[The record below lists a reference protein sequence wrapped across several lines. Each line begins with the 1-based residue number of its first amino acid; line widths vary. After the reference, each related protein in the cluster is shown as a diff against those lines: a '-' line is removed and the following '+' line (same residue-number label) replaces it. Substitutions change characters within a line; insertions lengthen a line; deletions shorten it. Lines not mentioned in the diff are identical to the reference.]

1 MARLNN
7 TGKML
12 AICGGKV
19 YTMDGALLEQGCIL
33 IEKGKIVAVGQ
44 SLPIPDGCEVFDAT
58 GKVVTPGL
66 IDAHTHLGVYAEPTE
81 WSAED
86 GNETSGPVTPAM
98 DALDAINPADIAFDD
113 ALAGGVTLVMIAP
126 GSANAIGGQCVV
138 LKTAR
143 QATVE
148 SMLLK
153 RHAGLKIAFGENPR
167 RVYGDKQKA
176 PVTRMATAYL
186 IRETLQKARDY
197 LKKKGTKEFTPD
209 FGMDA
214 VLKVLRHEMP
224 LRAHAHRAD
233 DIMTALRIAREFDV
247 EIVLDHCTEGHLI
260 AEELARRQAK
270 AAIGPQLITRA
281 KMELKDKSYRTPAVL
296 DAHGVQFALISDHPV
311 VPNMFLSIYAG
322 LAVRFGLSPL
332 AALRAVTRDPA
343 EMMGIADKV
352 GMLAPE
358 RHADI
363 VVWSGEPL
371 EIASRVE
378 KIWVGGAARDLSADN
393 GGAATWQQK

>member
-1 MARLNN
+1 
-7 TGKML
+7 ML

-19 YTMDGALLEQGCIL
+19 YSMNGPMLEQGCVL
-33 IEKGKIVAVGQ
+33 VDGGKIVAVGAG
-44 SLPIPDGCEVFDAT
+44 LDIPADCERFDAT

-66 IDAHTHLGVYAEPTE
+66 VDAHTHLGVYAEPTE

-113 ALAGGVTLVMIAP
+113 ALAGGVTTVMIAP
-126 GSANAIGGQCVV
+126 GSANAVGGQCVV
-138 LKTAR
+138 LKTPR
-143 QATVE
+143 RSTVE
-148 SMLLK
+148 DMLYK

-167 RVYGDKQKA
+167 RVYGDQQKA

-186 IRETLQKARDY
+186 VRETLQKARNY
-197 LKKKGTKEFTPD
+197 LKKKGSKDFTPD

-214 VLKVLRHEMP
+214 VLRVLRREMP

-260 AEELARRQAK
+260 APELARRQAR
-270 AAIGPQLITRA
+270 AAVGPQLITRA

-296 DAHGVQFALISDHPV
+296 AEHGVQFALISDHPV
-311 VPNMFLSIYAG
+311 VPNMFLSVYAG
-322 LAVRFGLSPL
+322 LAVRFGLAPL
-332 AALRAVTRDPA
+332 LALRAVTSDPA
-343 EMMGIADKV
+343 EILGIGDRV
-352 GMLAPE
+352 GKLAAGYD
-358 RHADI
+358 ADI

-371 EIASRVE
+371 EMASRPE
-378 KIWVGGAARDLSADN
+378 KIWVGGSVAELTADN
-393 GGAATWQQK
+393 GGTGK

>member
-1 MARLNN
+1 MAGLDN
-7 TGKML
+7 TGKIL

-19 YTMDGALLEQGCIL
+19 YTMDGAPLEQGCIL
-33 IEKGKIVAVGQ
+33 IEKGKIVAVGE

-113 ALAGGVTLVMIAP
+113 ALAGGVTSVMIAP

-311 VPNMFLSIYAG
+311 VPNMFLSVYAG

-332 AALRAVTRDPA
+332 AALRSVTRDPA

>member
-1 MARLNN
+1 MQ
-7 TGKML
+7 
-12 AICGGKV
+12 AILGGKV
-19 YTMDGALLEQGCIL
+19 YTMNGTPLKNGVVLLDG
-33 IEKGKIVAVGQ
+33 EKIAAVGENLA
-44 SLPIPDGCEVFDAT
+44 LPEGCEVFDAT
-58 GKVVTPGL
+58 GKIVTPGL

-98 DALDAINPADIAFDD
+98 DALDAINPSDIAFDD
-113 ALAGGVTLVMIAP
+113 AFSGGVTTVMIAP
-126 GSANAIGGQCVV
+126 GSANAVGGQCVV
-138 LKTAR
+138 VKTVR
-143 QATVE
+143 RPTVE
-148 SMLLK
+148 SMILR

-197 LKKKGTKEFTPD
+197 LKKKDTKEFVPD

-214 VLKVLRHEMP
+214 VLRVLRHEMP

-260 AEELARRQAK
+260 AEELAKRQAR

-281 KMELKDKSYRTPAVL
+281 KMELKDKSYRTPAIL
-296 DAHGVQFALISDHPV
+296 EKHGIQFALVSDHPV
-311 VPNMFLSIYAG
+311 VPNMFLSAYAG
-322 LAVRFGLSPL
+322 LAVRFGLSPA
-332 AALRAVTRDPA
+332 AALRAVTTDPA
-343 EMMGIADKV
+343 EILGIADRV
-352 GMLAPE
+352 GKLAPGYD
-358 RHADI
+358 ADI
-363 VVWSGEPL
+363 VVWSGEPIEL
-371 EIASRVE
+371 ASRPE
-378 KIWVGGAARDLSADN
+378 KIWVGGTCGEPPADN
-393 GGAATWQQK
+393 GGAAAWQQK

>member
-1 MARLNN
+1 
-7 TGKML
+7 ML

-19 YTMDGALLEQGCIL
+19 YSMNGPMLEQGCVL
-33 IEKGKIVAVGQ
+33 VDGGKIVAVGAG
-44 SLPIPDGCEVFDAT
+44 LDIPADCERFDAT

-66 IDAHTHLGVYAEPTE
+66 VDAHTHLGVYAEPTE

-113 ALAGGVTLVMIAP
+113 ALAGGVTTVMIAP
-126 GSANAIGGQCVV
+126 GSANAVGGQCVV
-138 LKTAR
+138 LKTPR
-143 QATVE
+143 RSTVE
-148 SMLLK
+148 DMLYK

-167 RVYGDKQKA
+167 RVYGDQQKA

-186 IRETLQKARDY
+186 VRETLQKARNY
-197 LKKKGTKEFTPD
+197 LKKKGSKDFTPD

-214 VLKVLRHEMP
+214 VLRVLRREMP

-260 AEELARRQAK
+260 APELARRQAR
-270 AAIGPQLITRA
+270 AAVGPQLITRA

-296 DAHGVQFALISDHPV
+296 AEHGVQFALISDHPV
-311 VPNMFLSIYAG
+311 VPNMFLSVYAG
-322 LAVRFGLSPL
+322 LAVRFGLAPL
-332 AALRAVTRDPA
+332 LALRAVTSDPA
-343 EMMGIADKV
+343 EILGIGDRV
-352 GMLAPE
+352 GKLAAGYD
-358 RHADI
+358 ADI

-371 EIASRVE
+371 EMASRPE
-378 KIWVGGAARDLSADN
+378 KIWVGGSVAELAADN
-393 GGAATWQQK
+393 GGTGK

>member
-1 MARLNN
+1 MQ
-7 TGKML
+7 

-19 YTMDGALLEQGCIL
+19 YTMRGEPLPQGTVL
-33 IEKGKIVAVGQ
+33 FEAGKIVAVGEN
-44 SLPIPDGCEVFDAT
+44 LAIPDGCELFDAT

-66 IDAHTHLGVYAEPTE
+66 IDAHTHLGVYAEPAE

-113 ALAGGVTLVMIAP
+113 ALSGGVTTVMIAP
-126 GSANAIGGQCVV
+126 GSANAVGGQCVV
-138 LKTAR
+138 LKTER
-143 QATVE
+143 RPTVE
-148 SMLLK
+148 DMLLR

-197 LKKKGTKEFTPD
+197 LKKKDTKSFVPD

-214 VLKVLRHEMP
+214 VLRVLRHQMP

-233 DIMTALRIAREFDV
+233 DIITALRIAQEFDV

-260 AEELARRQAK
+260 ANELARRQAR
-270 AAIGPQLITRA
+270 AAVGPQLITRA

-296 DAHGVQFALISDHPV
+296 DAYGVKFALISDHPV
-311 VPNMFLSIYAG
+311 VPNMFLSVYAG
-322 LAVRFGLSPL
+322 LAVRFGLAPQS
-332 AALRAVTRDPA
+332 ALRAMTRDPA
-343 EMMGIADKV
+343 ELLGIADRV
-352 GMLAPE
+352 GVLAPGYD
-358 RHADI
+358 ADL

-371 EIASRVE
+371 ELISRPE
-378 KIWVGGAARDLSADN
+378 KIWVGGTCGEPPADN
-393 GGAATWQQK
+393 GGAATWQK

>member
-1 MARLNN
+1 MAGLDN

-19 YTMDGALLEQGCIL
+19 YTMDGAPLERGCVL

-113 ALAGGVTLVMIAP
+113 ALAGGVTSVMIAP

-311 VPNMFLSIYAG
+311 VPNMFLSVYAG

-332 AALRAVTRDPA
+332 AALRSVTRDPA
-343 EMMGIADKV
+343 EMMGLSDKV
-352 GMLAPE
+352 GMLAPG
-358 RHADI
+358 RDADI

>member
-1 MARLNN
+1 MTANQQ
-7 TGKML
+7 TGKLWAL
-12 AICGGKV
+12 AGGKI
-19 YTMDGALLEQGCIL
+19 YTMNGSPLTQGTIL
-33 IEKGKIVAVGQ
+33 VRDGKILAVGE
-44 SLPIPDGCEVFDAT
+44 SVCLPDACEVIDVS
-58 GKVVTPGL
+58 GKIVTPGL
-66 IDAHTHLGVYAEPTE
+66 VDAHTHLGVYSEPTE

-113 ALAGGVTLVMIAP
+113 ALAGGVTTVMIAP
-126 GSANAIGGQCVV
+126 GSANAVGGQCVIV
-138 LKTAR
+138 KTER
-143 QATVE
+143 KPTVE
-148 SMLLK
+148 AMLLK

-186 IRETLQKARDY
+186 VRETLMKAREY
-197 LKKKGTKEFTPD
+197 LKKKGSKEFTPD

-214 VLKVLRHEMP
+214 VLRVLKREMP

-247 EIVLDHCTEGHLI
+247 DIILDHCTEGHLI
-260 AEELARRQAK
+260 AGELARRGAR

-281 KMELKDKSYRTPAVL
+281 KMELKDKSYRTPAEL
-296 DAHGVQFALISDHPV
+296 HQHGVQFALISDHPV
-311 VPNMFLSIYAG
+311 VPNMFLSVYAG

-332 AALRAVTRDPA
+332 AALRAVTVEPA
-343 EMMGIADKV
+343 EMMGISDRV
-352 GMLAPE
+352 GSLAPG
-358 RHADI
+358 RDADI

-371 EIASRVE
+371 EIAARPE
-378 KIWVGGAARDLSADN
+378 KIWVGGSLQKLTADN
-393 GGAATWQQK
+393 GGA

>member
-1 MARLNN
+1 
-7 TGKML
+7 ML
-12 AICGGKV
+12 AICGGKI
-19 YTMDGALLEQGCIL
+19 YTMNGSVLEQGCIL
-33 IEKGKIVAVGQ
+33 VNGGKIVAVGE
-44 SLPIPDGCEVFDAT
+44 SLAIPEGCEIFDAA

-66 IDAHTHLGVYAEPTE
+66 IDAHTHLGVYSEPTE

-98 DALDAINPADIAFDD
+98 DALDAINPTDIAFDD
-113 ALAGGVTLVMIAP
+113 ALAGGVTTVMIAP
-126 GSANAIGGQCVV
+126 GSANAVGGQCVV
-138 LKTAR
+138 VKTVR
-143 QATVE
+143 RPTVE
-148 SMLLK
+148 SMVLK

-197 LKKKGTKEFTPD
+197 LKKKGSKEFTPD

-214 VLKVLRHEMP
+214 VLRVLRHEMP

-260 AEELARRQAK
+260 AEELARLQAK
-270 AAIGPQLITRA
+270 AAVGPQLITRA

-296 DAHGVQFALISDHPV
+296 DAHGIQFALISDHPV
-311 VPNMFLSIYAG
+311 VPNMFLSVYAG
-322 LAVRFGLSPL
+322 LAVRFGLSPI

-343 EMMGIADKV
+343 EILGIADRV
-352 GMLAPE
+352 GTLSPG
-358 RHADI
+358 RDADI
-363 VVWSGEPL
+363 VVWNGEPL
-371 EIASRVE
+371 EMASRPE
-378 KIWVGGAARDLSADN
+378 KVWVGGSARDLSADN
-393 GGAATWQQK
+393 GGVGAWLQK

>member
-1 MARLNN
+1 
-7 TGKML
+7 ML

-19 YTMDGALLEQGCIL
+19 YTMKGPVLERGCVL
-33 IEKGKIVAVGQ
+33 VEDGKIVAAGEG
-44 SLPIPDGCEVFDAT
+44 LAIPADCEIFDAG

-66 IDAHTHLGVYAEPTE
+66 IDAHTHLGVYSEPTD

-113 ALAGGVTLVMIAP
+113 ALAGGVTTVMIAP

-138 LKTAR
+138 VKTVR
-143 QATVE
+143 RPTVE

-153 RHAGLKIAFGENPR
+153 RYAGLKIAFGENPR
-167 RVYGDKQKA
+167 HVYGDKQKA

-197 LKKKGTKEFTPD
+197 LKKKGTKGFVPD

-233 DIMTALRIAREFDV
+233 DIMTALRIAQEFEVD
-247 EIVLDHCTEGHLI
+247 IVLDHCTEGHLI

-270 AAIGPQLITRA
+270 AVVGPQLITRA

-311 VPNMFLSIYAG
+311 VPNMFLSVYAG
-322 LAVRFGLSPL
+322 LAVRFGLSPI
-332 AALRAVTRDPA
+332 AALRAVTSDPA
-343 EMMGIADKV
+343 EILGIADRV
-352 GMLAPE
+352 GKLAPGCD
-358 RHADI
+358 ADI

-371 EIASRVE
+371 EMASRPE
-378 KIWVGGAARDLSADN
+378 KIWVGGSSKDLSADN

>member
-1 MARLNN
+1 MAGLGD
-7 TGKML
+7 TAKML

-19 YTMDGALLEQGCIL
+19 YSMDGAPLDRGCVL
-33 IEKGKIVAVGQ
+33 IDNGKVVAVGET
-44 SLPIPDGCEVFDAT
+44 LPIPEGCEIFDAT

-113 ALAGGVTLVMIAP
+113 ALAGGVTTVMIAP
-126 GSANAIGGQCVV
+126 GSANAVGGQCVV
-138 LKTAR
+138 VKTVR
-143 QATVE
+143 KPTVE
-148 SMLLK
+148 SMIVK

-186 IRETLQKARDY
+186 IRETLQKAREY
-197 LKKKGTKEFTPD
+197 LKKKGSKEFVPD

-214 VLKVLRHEMP
+214 VLRVLRHEMP

-233 DIMTALRIAREFDV
+233 DIMTALRIAREFDL
-247 EIVLDHCTEGHLI
+247 EIIIDHCTEGHLI
-260 AEELARRQAK
+260 AGELSRRQAR

-296 DAHGVQFALISDHPV
+296 AAHGIQFALISDHPV
-311 VPNMFLSIYAG
+311 VPNMFLSVYAG
-322 LAVRFGLSPL
+322 LAVRFGLAPL

-343 EMMGIADKV
+343 EMMGISDRL
-352 GMLAPE
+352 GMLAPGRE
-358 RHADI
+358 ADI
-363 VVWSGEPL
+363 IVWNGEPL
-371 EIASRVE
+371 EMASRPE
-378 KIWVGGAARDLSADN
+378 KIWVGGSEKNLSADN

>member
-1 MARLNN
+1 
-7 TGKML
+7 ML
-12 AICGGKV
+12 AISGGKV
-19 YTMDGALLEQGCIL
+19 YTMSGAVLESGCVL
-33 IEKGKIVAVGQ
+33 IDAGKIVAVGDRIA
-44 SLPIPDGCEVFDAT
+44 LPDGCEIFDAA
-58 GKVVTPGL
+58 GKIVTPGL

-98 DALDAINPADIAFDD
+98 DVLDAINPTDIAFDD
-113 ALAGGVTLVMIAP
+113 ALAGGVTTVMIAP
-126 GSANAIGGQCVV
+126 GSANAVGGQCVV
-138 LKTAR
+138 VKTVR
-143 QATVE
+143 RPTVE
-148 SMLLK
+148 SMLIK

-209 FGMDA
+209 FGMDT
-214 VLKVLRHEMP
+214 VLRVLRHEMP

-247 EIVLDHCTEGHLI
+247 EIILDHCTEGHLI
-260 AEELARRQAK
+260 VEELARHQAR
-270 AAIGPQLITRA
+270 AAVGPQLITRA

-296 DAHGVQFALISDHPV
+296 DAHGVQFALVSDHPV
-311 VPNMFLSIYAG
+311 VPNMFLAVYAG
-322 LAVRFGLSPL
+322 LAVRFGLSPQ

-343 EMMGIADKV
+343 EILGIADRV
-352 GMLAPE
+352 GRLAPGLD
-358 RHADI
+358 ADV

-371 EIASRVE
+371 EMATRPEKNMGWRSIQRIA
-378 KIWVGGAARDLSADN
+378 GG
-393 GGAATWQQK
+393 

>member
-1 MARLNN
+1 MQ
-7 TGKML
+7 
-12 AICGGKV
+12 AICGAKV
-19 YTMDGALLEQGCIL
+19 YTMRGEPLTQGTVL
-33 IEKGKIVAVGQ
+33 FEAGKIVAVGEN
-44 SLPIPDGCEVFDAT
+44 LAIPDDCEIFDAT

-66 IDAHTHLGVYAEPTE
+66 IDAHTHLGVYAEPAE

-98 DALDAINPADIAFDD
+98 DALDAVNPADIAFDD
-113 ALAGGVTLVMIAP
+113 ALSGGVTTVMIAP
-126 GSANAIGGQCVV
+126 GSANAVGGQCVV
-138 LKTAR
+138 LKTVR
-143 QATVE
+143 RPTVE
-148 SMLLK
+148 GMLLR

-197 LKKKGTKEFTPD
+197 LKKKDTKSFVPD

-214 VLKVLRHEMP
+214 VLRVLRHQMP

-233 DIMTALRIAREFDV
+233 DIITALRIAQEFDV

-260 AEELARRQAK
+260 ADELARRQAR
-270 AAIGPQLITRA
+270 AAVGPQLITRA

-296 DAHGVQFALISDHPV
+296 DAHGVKFALISDHPV
-311 VPNMFLSIYAG
+311 VPNMFLSVYAG
-322 LAVRFGLSPL
+322 LAVRFGLAPQS
-332 AALRAVTRDPA
+332 ALRAITCDPA
-343 EMMGIADKV
+343 ELLGIADRV
-352 GMLAPE
+352 GALAPGYD
-358 RHADI
+358 ADL

-371 EIASRVE
+371 ELASRPE
-378 KIWVGGAARDLSADN
+378 KIWVGGTCGEPPADN
-393 GGAATWQQK
+393 GGAAAWQQK

>member
-1 MARLNN
+1 MAGLDN

-19 YTMDGALLEQGCIL
+19 YTMDGAPLEQGCIL
-33 IEKGKIVAVGQ
+33 IEKGKIVAVGE

-113 ALAGGVTLVMIAP
+113 ALAGGVTSVMIAP

-247 EIVLDHCTEGHLI
+247 EIILDHCTEGHLI
-260 AEELARRQAK
+260 AEELARREAK

-296 DAHGVQFALISDHPV
+296 EAHGVKFALISDHPV

-352 GMLAPE
+352 GMLAPG
-358 RHADI
+358 RDADI

>member
-1 MARLNN
+1 MAGLDN

-19 YTMDGALLEQGCIL
+19 YTMDGAPLEQGCIL
-33 IEKGKIVAVGQ
+33 IEKGKIVAVGE

-113 ALAGGVTLVMIAP
+113 ALAGGVTSVMIAP

>member
-1 MARLNN
+1 MN
-7 TGKML
+7 KML

-19 YTMDGALLEQGCIL
+19 YTMNGAVLEQGCIL
-33 IEKGKIVAVGQ
+33 VNGGKIVAVGE
-44 SLPIPDGCEVFDAT
+44 SLAIPDGCEIFDAA
-58 GKVVTPGL
+58 GKMVTPGL
-66 IDAHTHLGVYAEPTE
+66 IDAHTHLGVYSEPTE

-86 GNETSGPVTPAM
+86 GNEMSGPVTPAM
-98 DALDAINPADIAFDD
+98 DALDAINPSDIAFDD
-113 ALAGGVTLVMIAP
+113 ALAGGVTTVMIAP

-138 LKTAR
+138 VKTVR
-143 QATVE
+143 RPTVE
-148 SMLLK
+148 SMILK

-197 LKKKGTKEFTPD
+197 LKKKGSKEFTPD

-214 VLKVLRHEMP
+214 VLRVLRHEMP

-260 AEELARRQAK
+260 VEELAQRQAK
-270 AAIGPQLITRA
+270 AVVGPQLITRA
-281 KMELKDKSYRTPAVL
+281 KMELKDKSYRTPAIL
-296 DAHGVQFALISDHPV
+296 DAHGVQFALVSDHPV
-311 VPNMFLSIYAG
+311 VPNMFLSVYAG
-322 LAVRFGLSPL
+322 LAVRFGLSPI

-343 EMMGIADKV
+343 EILGIADRV
-352 GMLAPE
+352 GTLSPGCD
-358 RHADI
+358 ADI
-363 VVWSGEPL
+363 VVWSGDPL
-371 EIASRVE
+371 EISSRPE
-378 KIWVGGAARDLSADN
+378 KVWVGGAARELSADN
-393 GGAATWQQK
+393 GGATTWQQK

>member
-1 MARLNN
+1 M
-7 TGKML
+7 
-12 AICGGKV
+12 
-19 YTMDGALLEQGCIL
+19 
-33 IEKGKIVAVGQ
+33 
-44 SLPIPDGCEVFDAT
+44 
-58 GKVVTPGL
+58 
-66 IDAHTHLGVYAEPTE
+66 
-81 WSAED
+81 
-86 GNETSGPVTPAM
+86 
-98 DALDAINPADIAFDD
+98 
-113 ALAGGVTLVMIAP
+113 
-126 GSANAIGGQCVV
+126 V
-138 LKTAR
+138 LKTVR

-260 AEELARRQAK
+260 AEELARREAK

-296 DAHGVQFALISDHPV
+296 DAHGVKFALISDHPV
-311 VPNMFLSIYAG
+311 VPNMFLSVYAG

-332 AALRAVTRDPA
+332 AALRSVTRDPA

>member
-1 MARLNN
+1 MEGN
-7 TGKML
+7 KEML

-19 YTMDGALLEQGCIL
+19 YTMNGQPL
-33 IEKGKIVAVGQ
+33 EKGCVLIDGSRIVAVGEN
-44 SLPIPDGCEVFDAT
+44 LPLPDGCEVFDSS
-58 GKVVTPGL
+58 GKVVTPGF
-66 IDAHTHLGVYAEPTE
+66 IDAHTHLGVYSEPSE
-81 WSAED
+81 WSSED

-113 ALAGGVTLVMIAP
+113 ALAGGVTSVMIAP
-126 GSANAIGGQCVV
+126 GSANAVGGQCVV
-138 LKTAR
+138 VKTLR
-143 QATVE
+143 RPTVE

-186 IRETLQKARDY
+186 VRETLQKGRDY
-197 LKKKGTKEFTPD
+197 LNKRGTKEFTPD

-214 VLKVLRHEMP
+214 VLRVLRHEMP

-247 EIVLDHCTEGHLI
+247 DIVIDHCTEGHLI
-260 AEELARRQAK
+260 AEELAQRQVR

-296 DAHGVQFALISDHPV
+296 AAHGVQFALISDHPV
-311 VPNMFLSIYAG
+311 VPNMFLSVYAG
-322 LAVRFGLSPL
+322 LAVRFGLSP
-332 AALRAVTRDPA
+332 ATALRALTRDPA
-343 EMMGIADKV
+343 EILGISDRV
-352 GMLAPE
+352 GTLAPG
-358 RHADI
+358 RDADL

-371 EIASRVE
+371 EMASRPE
-378 KIWVGGAARDLSADN
+378 KVWVGGVAQKLSADN
-393 GGAATWQQK
+393 GGTA

>member
-1 MARLNN
+1 MI
-7 TGKML
+7 
-12 AICGGKV
+12 AICGGRI
-19 YTMDGALLEQGCIL
+19 YTMDGPVLEQGRVL
-33 IEKGKIVAVGQ
+33 IDGGRIIAVGGN
-44 SLPIPDGCEVFDAT
+44 LPLPEDCEIFDAT
-58 GKVVTPGL
+58 GKTVTPGL
-66 IDAHTHLGVYAEPTE
+66 IDAHTHLGVYSEPTE

-98 DALDAINPADIAFDD
+98 DALDAVNPADIAFDD
-113 ALAGGVTLVMIAP
+113 ALAGGVTTAMIAP
-126 GSANAIGGQCVV
+126 GSANAVGGQCIVV
-138 LKTAR
+138 KTAR
-143 QATVE
+143 RPVVE
-148 SMLLK
+148 AMVLK

-186 IRETLQKARDY
+186 VRETLQKGRDY
-197 LKKKGTKEFTPD
+197 LKKKGSKEFTPD

-214 VLKVLRHEMP
+214 VLRVLRHEMP

-260 AEELARRQAK
+260 AQELAHRQAK
-270 AAIGPQLITRA
+270 AAVGPQLITRA

-296 DAHGVQFALISDHPV
+296 AAHGVQFALVSDHPV
-311 VPNMFLSIYAG
+311 VPNMFLSVYAG
-322 LAVRFGLSPL
+322 LAVRFGLSPA

-343 EMMGIADKV
+343 EILGIADRV
-352 GMLAPE
+352 GMLAPG
-358 RHADI
+358 RDADV

-371 EIASRVE
+371 EIASRPE
-378 KIWVGGAARDLSADN
+378 KIWVGGSAMALSADN
-393 GGAATWQQK
+393 GG

>member
-1 MARLNN
+1 MAGLDN
-7 TGKML
+7 TGKLL

-19 YTMDGALLEQGCIL
+19 YTMNGAPLERGCVL
-33 IEKGKIVAVGQ
+33 IEKGKIVAVGE
-44 SLPIPDGCEVFDAT
+44 SLPIPDDCAVYDAT

-66 IDAHTHLGVYAEPTE
+66 IDAHTHLGVYAEPAE

-113 ALAGGVTLVMIAP
+113 ALAGGVTTVMIAP

-138 LKTAR
+138 LKTVR

-247 EIVLDHCTEGHLI
+247 DIVLDHCTEGHLI
-260 AEELARRQAK
+260 AEELAGRQAK

-311 VPNMFLSIYAG
+311 VPNMFLSAYAG

-343 EMMGIADKV
+343 EMMGISDKV
-352 GMLAPE
+352 GMLAPG
-358 RHADI
+358 RDADV

-378 KIWVGGAARDLSADN
+378 KIWVGGSEKNLSADN
-393 GGAATWQQK
+393 GGAATWQK

>member
-1 MARLNN
+1 MAGLERKNA
-7 TGKML
+7 ML

-19 YTMDGALLEQGCIL
+19 YTMNGPVLDPGCVLVDG
-33 IEKGKIVAVGQ
+33 GKIVAVG
-44 SLPIPDGCEVFDAT
+44 SGIEIPADCERFDAT

-113 ALAGGVTLVMIAP
+113 ALAGGVTTVMIAP
-126 GSANAIGGQCVV
+126 GSANAVGGQCVV
-138 LKTAR
+138 LKTPR
-143 QATVE
+143 HATVE
-148 SMLLK
+148 TMLFK

-167 RVYGDKQKA
+167 RVYGDQQKA

-186 IRETLQKARDY
+186 VRETLQKARNY
-197 LKKKGTKEFTPD
+197 LKKKGSKDFTPD

-214 VLKVLRHEMP
+214 VLRVLRREMP

-260 AEELARRQAK
+260 APELARLQAR
-270 AAIGPQLITRA
+270 AAVGPQLITRA

-296 DAHGVQFALISDHPV
+296 AEYGVQFALISDHPV
-311 VPNMFLSIYAG
+311 VPNMFLSVYAG
-322 LAVRFGLSPL
+322 LAARFGLSPL
-332 AALRAVTRDPA
+332 TALRAVTSDPA
-343 EMMGIADKV
+343 EILGIGDRV
-352 GMLAPE
+352 GKLAAGYD
-358 RHADI
+358 ADI

-371 EIASRVE
+371 EMASRPE
-378 KIWVGGAARDLSADN
+378 KIWVGGSIADLAADN
-393 GGAATWQQK
+393 GGTKE

>member
-1 MARLNN
+1 
-7 TGKML
+7 ML

-19 YTMDGALLEQGCIL
+19 YTMNGAVLDPGCIL
-33 IEKGKIVAVGQ
+33 VDGGKIVAVGSQ
-44 SLPIPDGCEVFDAT
+44 LPIPDGCEIFDAA
-58 GKVVTPGL
+58 GQVVTPGL
-66 IDAHTHLGVYAEPTE
+66 IDAHTHLGVYSEPNE
-81 WSAED
+81 WSSED

-98 DALDAINPADIAFDD
+98 DALDAVNPTDIAFDD
-113 ALAGGVTLVMIAP
+113 ALAGGVTTVMIAP
-126 GSANAIGGQCVV
+126 GSANAVGGQCVV
-138 LKTAR
+138 VKTVR
-143 QATVE
+143 RPTVE
-148 SMLLK
+148 SMILK

-167 RVYGDKQKA
+167 RVYGDKHKA

-197 LKKKGTKEFTPD
+197 LKKKGSKEFTPD

-214 VLKVLRHEMP
+214 VLRVLRHEMP

-260 AEELARRQAK
+260 AAELAQRQAR

-311 VPNMFLSIYAG
+311 VPNLFLSVYAG
-322 LAVRFGLSPL
+322 LAVRFGLSPI

-343 EMMGIADKV
+343 EILGIADRV
-352 GMLAPE
+352 GMLAPG
-358 RHADI
+358 RDADI

-371 EIASRVE
+371 EMASRPV
-378 KIWVGGAARDLSADN
+378 KVWVGGSARDLAADN
-393 GGAATWQQK
+393 GGTASWQPI

>member
-1 MARLNN
+1 MAGLERKN
-7 TGKML
+7 KML
-12 AICGGKV
+12 AIFGGKV
-19 YTMDGALLEQGCIL
+19 YSMNGAVMERGCVL
-33 IEKGKIVAVGQ
+33 VEGGKIVAVGENIA
-44 SLPIPDGCEVFDAT
+44 IPEGCEVFDAT

-66 IDAHTHLGVYAEPTE
+66 IDAHTHLGVYSEPTE

-86 GNETSGPVTPAM
+86 GNEMSGPVTPAM
-98 DALDAINPADIAFDD
+98 DALDAINPTDIAFDD
-113 ALAGGVTLVMIAP
+113 ALAGGVTTVMIAP
-126 GSANAIGGQCVV
+126 GSANAVGGQCVV
-138 LKTAR
+138 VKTVR
-143 QATVE
+143 RPTVE
-148 SMLLK
+148 SMILK
-153 RHAGLKIAFGENPR
+153 RHAGLKIAFGENTR

-214 VLKVLRHEMP
+214 VLRVLRHEMP

-247 EIVLDHCTEGHLI
+247 DIVLDHCTEGHLI
-260 AEELARRQAK
+260 AEELAQRQAR
-270 AAIGPQLITRA
+270 AVVGPQLITRA

-311 VPNMFLSIYAG
+311 VPNMFLSVYAG
-322 LAVRFGLSPL
+322 LAVRFGLSSM
-332 AALRAVTRDPA
+332 AALRAITRDPA
-343 EMMGIADKV
+343 EILGIADRV
-352 GMLAPE
+352 GSLTPG
-358 RHADI
+358 RDADI

-371 EIASRVE
+371 EMASRPE
-378 KIWVGGAARDLSADN
+378 KIWVGGSVRDLAADN
-393 GGAATWQQK
+393 GGTTI